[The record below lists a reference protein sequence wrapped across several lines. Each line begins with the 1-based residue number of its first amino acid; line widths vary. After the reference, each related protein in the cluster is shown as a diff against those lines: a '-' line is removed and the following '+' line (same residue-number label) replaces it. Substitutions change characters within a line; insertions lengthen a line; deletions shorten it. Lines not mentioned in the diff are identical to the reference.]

1 VRVNNCRNPV
11 STIPACLQRFFTM
24 PNTSKA
30 MMRTPAVP
38 HVALL
43 VETSLASGREILR
56 GVARYVREQGPWS
69 LFHAPRGLEESVP
82 TWLGSWKGDGIIA
95 RITTPAL
102 AKLLQ
107 KLKVPVVDV
116 LGLVPD
122 CGLPLVHVNDVEIA
136 KQAFTHFA
144 QRGFRRFAFFGLA
157 GENWSQRR
165 RDAFLEEA
173 RKLDASPAMFE
184 MTRREIETTPW
195 EKRQDQLAHWLKG
208 LPKPAGLM
216 VCSDQRGPDVLEA
229 CRRISIQV
237 PDEISIVGVDND
249 EPLCEVC
256 NPPMSSVWPNH
267 FGVGYE
273 AAGLLHRLM
282 QGQGTDAETMLVA
295 PRGLVTRQ
303 SSDVLA
309 VEDAMVAAALR
320 VIREEACNGI
330 SVDELSLK
338 VGASR
343 SVLQRRFSALLGQTI
358 HDRLIDQRIKRAI
371 ELLTSTGLPMIEI
384 AERCG
389 FKHQEYMGAVFR
401 ERCGKTP
408 RAFREL
414 GKGTSAPG
422 R

>member
-1 VRVNNCRNPV
+1 M
-11 STIPACLQRFFTM
+11 PARRK
-24 PNTSKA
+24 SIES
-30 MMRTPAVP
+30 TPAVP

-56 GVARYVREQGPWS
+56 GLARYVREQGPWS
-69 LFHAPRGLEESVP
+69 LFHAPRGLEESAP
-82 TWLGSWKGDGIIA
+82 TWLGGWKGDGIIA
-95 RITTPAL
+95 RITTPSL
-102 AKLLQ
+102 AKLL
-107 KLKVPVVDV
+107 KKTRVPVVDV

-122 CGLPLVHVNDVEIA
+122 CDIPLVHVDDAEIA
-136 KQAFTHFA
+136 RQAFQHFS

-165 RDAFLEEA
+165 CEAFLAAA
-173 RKLDASPAMFE
+173 RKLDPSPAVLE

-195 EKRQDQLAHWLKG
+195 EKRQDQLAEWLKS
-208 LPKPAGLM
+208 LPKPLGLM

-229 CRRISIQV
+229 CRRVAIKV
-237 PDEISIVGVDND
+237 PDDIAIVGVDND

-273 AAGLLHRLM
+273 AAALLHQLM
-282 QGQGTDAETMLVA
+282 NGETPSAASTVVS

-309 VEDAMVAAALR
+309 VEDIMVAAALR
-320 VIREEACNGI
+320 VIREEACTGI
-330 SVDELSLK
+330 SVDQLAQK

-343 SVLQRRFSALLGQTI
+343 SVLQRRFSNLLGQTI

-371 ELLTSTGLPMIEI
+371 ELISNTGLPMLEI

-408 RAFREL
+408 REFR
-414 GKGTSAPG
+414 KHVKA
-422 R
+422 